1 MYRGTYEAHSILTPT
16 GGFLGG
22 WARGYTH
29 SLNPAIGCPFGR
41 GFCGQFCYARLGMAH
56 AFHGE
61 GRLWGEYVLIKQQAA
76 ELLERELRRAA
87 RRHPR
92 HRHHVARLCIF
103 ASSSTDPCA
112 PPMIPVFRGCLR
124 VLAEYPFG
132 RIVIQTRSPK
142 VLRLRNEIEA
152 LAERAIVSFTLE
164 TDSDEVWSLGP
175 CGSPSVASRRRTIE
189 QLAQWPTRLHVAVS
203 PCLPLRDAPA
213 FADWIA
219 EHADDATVDTFTSGD
234 GSCGA
239 RTGRLPLPQ
248 LLERGGWDWR
258 DQAGGRELLELLR
271 ERMGPRV
278 GFSGDGFSR
287 LAELQAR

>member
-1 MYRGTYEAHSILTPT
+1 MYCGSYDARSILTPT

-61 GRLWGEYVLIKQQAA
+61 GRRWGEYVLLKQRAA
-76 ELLERELRRAA
+76 ELLEYELRRAA

-92 HRHHVARLCIF
+92 HRHHVSRLCIF

-112 PPMIPVFRGCLR
+112 PQVIPIFRDCLR
-124 VLAEYPFG
+124 VLAQHPFG
-132 RIVIQTRSPK
+132 RIVIQTRSPH
-142 VLRLRNEIEA
+142 VLKLQDEIEA
-152 LAERAIVSFTLE
+152 LDRRAIVSFTLE
-164 TDSDEVWSLGP
+164 TDSDDVWRLGP
-175 CGSPSVASRRRTIE
+175 AGSPGVAVRRRTIE
-189 QLAQWPTRLHVAVS
+189 KLSTWSTRLHVAVS
-203 PCLPLRDAPA
+203 PCLPLTDAAA
-213 FADWIA
+213 FAGWIA
-219 EHADDATVDTFTSGD
+219 GHADDATVDTFTSGD
-234 GSCGA
+234 GSCGS

-258 DQAGGRELLELLR
+258 DDAGGQELFALLR
-271 ERMGPRV
+271 TRMGPRV
-278 GFSGDGFSR
+278 GFSGEGFSR
-287 LAELQAR
+287 LAELQSA